1 MCYNTTQ
8 RENMLSFKDILYESF
23 NSKLNINKVEEKG
36 DLTFYYINVNNKNYK
51 IFIERVDEDL
61 HLGFEREL
69 NVSWIIDD
77 LTNDLSTEE
86 VLGLLGTMRYI
97 LVDIIKLNF
106 NSLTVFTNDIRK
118 NQMYFNI
125 FRKLNK
131 DNIFKQSRDDSSIM
145 LYKDYTK
152 TKFKYKK

>member
-69 NVSWIIDD
+69 NGSWKIGRAH
-77 LTNDLSTEE
+77 
-86 VLGLLGTMRYI
+86 V
-97 LVDIIKLNF
+97 
-106 NSLTVFTNDIRK
+106 
-118 NQMYFNI
+118 
-125 FRKLNK
+125 
-131 DNIFKQSRDDSSIM
+131 
-145 LYKDYTK
+145 
-152 TKFKYKK
+152 

>member
-1 MCYNTTQ
+1 
-8 RENMLSFKDILYESF
+8 
-23 NSKLNINKVEEKG
+23 
-36 DLTFYYINVNNKNYK
+36 
-51 IFIERVDEDL
+51 
-61 HLGFEREL
+61 
-69 NVSWIIDD
+69 
-77 LTNDLSTEE
+77 
-86 VLGLLGTMRYI
+86 MRYI

>member
-1 MCYNTTQ
+1 
-8 RENMLSFKDILYESF
+8 MLSFKDIIYESF
-23 NSKLNINKVEEKG
+23 NSKLKINKVEEKEN
-36 DLTFYYINVNNKNYK
+36 LTFYYISVNTKNYK
-51 IFIERVDEDL
+51 IFIERVGKDL

-69 NVSWIIDD
+69 NGSWIIDD

-145 LYKDYTK
+145 LYKDYTE
-152 TKFKYKK
+152 TKYKYKNNKGTL

>member
-1 MCYNTTQ
+1 
-8 RENMLSFKDILYESF
+8 MLSFKDILYESF

-69 NVSWIIDD
+69 NGSWIIDD